1 MAIINDPDQL
11 DRFQVAVD
19 PLYKTIS
26 LRGSGTFRVQASTGS
41 GTAEGDFIDS
51 TENFVTASVAAN
63 DILAVVSDEAS
74 NGGVIG
80 HYKITAVEGTSGVVL
95 DRAITQT
102 GGSGISYQIYSTG
115 VRDVVPPSLADG
127 VTMQALYSFLKEE
140 WRVNSLSASGE
151 DLIKYTF
158 PMVSITS
165 EQFEIGGV
173 SNSNWEFSN
182 DTGDGPLAAESSR
195 NLIRTGGWASIN
207 NSGQIIENYPS
218 VVTLGSLESDSQ
230 VYYQLT
236 SATTDPENFVLTGP
250 VNQSIRTL
258 ETIGDTSVDG
268 NKVPASGYNGAIEFV
283 SSPAS
288 IRAAN
293 GTDLYALGFTSGE
306 LIQVRQSA
314 SNNGFFTIQASGGDL
329 GVSGVFV
336 TEAVTAES
344 DTAGLL
350 SPILDNRDYLVLR
363 VRTKGKTYA
372 QSEIADI
379 GVTQVNTIVNRFP
392 LAEAD
397 DPAITLTDGQL
408 GGDGTDATDEV
419 QVVETFNT
427 ASDGQIGST
436 LTDGS
441 FTFTSAGGGF
451 LGGDSAFF
459 ANNVLQPGDSIEI
472 ENSGFMEV
480 KSVDS
485 DTELTVFFEPT
496 GITGGGA
503 ADFQGGGNTVT
514 FTTKTATLDSGSVA
528 GTFAFTAGGGQ
539 ATLTDAARA
548 FNANGGLGARTIS
561 SGDVLQVT
569 TTDGDTDAIG
579 YYLVESL
586 TGSTILNVSARDLV
600 GTTTIAGDTVGY
612 RVLDDGMFLQYKKTD
627 GTAISGIDTFSGA
640 TITDASI
647 AGGATGDFQVGGTA
661 VVSGTTNNDGT
672 YIITDVTSTTI
683 TVINTDGTSPT
694 FNGADDGTGVLTP
707 SYGHLRD
714 IGGVT
719 YSYNWRLFG
728 NNGSLAQCFQF
739 LQRELRRATDI
750 DGSDTTSRGDITDLL
765 MTFAAPNGTTLNL
778 IIDDVDP
785 AEKNNL
791 TQQDSTANNRNFPFL
806 VTLRIAL
813 NSNITNASTN
823 KVVVFFSDNDGTPGN
838 GDEFG
843 TAGATIVQDE
853 NSANMVAEDQAV
865 SPKDFVYNYTGEG
878 DIDRA
883 ITVVCITDDTGQYVQ
898 AESTLTRDNIVNVSL
913 VAGLERNYSNP

>member
-1 MAIINDPDQL
+1 MAIINDPDRL
-11 DRFQVAVD
+11 DRFQVAID

-26 LRGSGTFRVQASTGS
+26 LRGSGAFRVQASTGS
-41 GTAEGDFIDS
+41 GTSEGTFIDS
-51 TENFVTASVAAN
+51 STDFSAASVAAN
-63 DILAVVSDEAS
+63 DILAVVSDPSA

-80 HYKITAVEGTSGVVL
+80 HYKISEVAGTSGLVL
-95 DRAITQT
+95 DRSIIQT
-102 GGSGISYQIYSTG
+102 GGSGVSYQVYATG
-115 VRDVVPPSLADG
+115 TRDDTNQSLADG

-140 WRVNSLSASGE
+140 WRNNSLSASGE

-158 PMVSITS
+158 PMISITS
-165 EQFEIGGV
+165 EQFEVGGV
-173 SNSNWEFSN
+173 SNSNWEFS
-182 DTGDGPLAAESSR
+182 DDSGDGSLAGESPR

-218 VVTLGSLESDSQ
+218 IVTLGTLESDSQ

-258 ETIGDTSVDG
+258 ETTGGATVDG
-268 NKVPASGYNGAIEFV
+268 NKVPNSGINQSLTFTASTSTIDAG
-283 SSPAS
+283 S
-288 IRAAN
+288 
-293 GTDLYALGFTSGE
+293 TDLYALGFTSGE
-306 LIQVRQSA
+306 LIQIRRSA
-314 SNNGFFTIQASGGDL
+314 SNNGLFTITSSGAGATDVQ
-329 GVSGVFV
+329 VSESLTDETV
-336 TEAVTAES
+336 TCLA
-344 DTAGLL
+344 

-379 GVTQVNTIVNRFP
+379 GVSQINTIVNRFP

-419 QVVETFNT
+419 QEVETFNT
-427 ASDGQIGST
+427 ASDGVIGAS
-436 LTDGS
+436 
-441 FTFTSAGGGF
+441 FTSAGAGF
-451 LGGDSAFF
+451 LSGDSAF
-459 ANNVLQPGDSIEI
+459 NDNSILQPGDSIEI

-480 KSVDS
+480 KSIDS
-485 DTELTVFFEPT
+485 DTQLTVFFEPT
-496 GITGGGA
+496 GITGNGA
-503 ADFQGGGNTVT
+503 SDFQGGGTSVT
-514 FTTKTATLDSGSVA
+514 FTTKTATVDSGSVD
-528 GTFAFTAGGGQ
+528 GTFAFTAGGAS
-539 ATLTDAARA
+539 ATLTDAGRA
-548 FNANGGLGARTIS
+548 FTTNNALGDRIIV
-561 SGDVLQVT
+561 SGNVLEVT
-569 TTDGDTDAIG
+569 ATDGDADAIG
-579 YYLVESL
+579 YYRVETVGATAL
-586 TGSTILNVSARDLV
+586 TVSAQDLV
-600 GTTTIAGDTVGY
+600 GTSSIIGDTVTY

-647 AGGATGDFQVGGTA
+647 AGGSTGDFQVGGTA

-683 TVINTDGTSPT
+683 TVINTDGTSPS
-694 FNGADDGTGVLTP
+694 FNSGDNGTGTLTP

-714 IGGVT
+714 VGGTT

-728 NNGSLAQCFQF
+728 NNGSLAQCLQF

-750 DGSDTTSRGDITDLL
+750 DGSNTTSRGDITDLL

-778 IIDDVDP
+778 IIDNVDP

-791 TQQDSTANNRNFPFL
+791 TQQDSTGTNRNFPFL

-813 NSNITNASTN
+813 NNNITNASTN
-823 KVVVFFSDNDGTPGN
+823 KVVVFFSDVVE
-838 GDEFG
+838 GDDDRLGFG
-843 TAGATIVQDE
+843 TDDATIVTDE
-853 NSANMVAEDQAV
+853 NAADMVAEDQIS
-865 SPKDFVYNYTGEG
+865 SPKDFVYDYTAGG
-878 DIDRA
+878 DINRD

-898 AESTLTRDNIVNVSL
+898 AEAILTRDNVVNVSL
-913 VAGLERNYSNP
+913 VAGLERNYSNPDG